1 MKDVQNWIKKKFI
14 LLLVLLSLCAII
26 YIQNSLAKNA
36 NLKINNAKI
45 ELVKYELKDG
55 TQVASMARAE
65 LKVKELNKLIDEKN
79 SSLKLLRN
87 KFEKVNTFSESIQE
101 TKYDSIVIKYKDTI
115 KIPFKVTGEVINKD
129 YSFSYKST
137 EKDFVLKDFKIVDT
151 VYRIEGM
158 KRKWFLGKKTYTLDE
173 VHSNKN
179 VTVVGGKYYERKE
192 DVKWYESKVAIF
204 FLGFLTA
211 STVNQIK

>member
-1 MKDVQNWIKKKFI
+1 MKDVQNWIKKNFI
-14 LLLVLLSLCAII
+14 LLTIISALVFVI
-26 YIQNSLAKNA
+26 YIQNNISKERKR
-36 NLKINNAKI
+36 KIDNSKI
-45 ELVKYELKDG
+45 ELVKYHLKDG
-55 TQVASMARAE
+55 TQVASVARAE
-65 LKVKELNKLIDEKN
+65 LKIKELNKLIDEKN
-79 SSLKLLRN
+79 SSLKLLRK
-87 KFEKVNTFSESIQE
+87 KFAKINTFSESVQE

-115 KIPFKVTGEVINKD
+115 KIPFKITGEIINKD

-137 EKDFVLKDFKIVDT
+137 EKDFVLKDFKIIDT

-179 VTVVGGKYYERKE
+179 VTVIGGKYYERKE

-211 STVNQIK
+211 STINQIK

>member
-1 MKDVQNWIKKKFI
+1 MKDVQNWIKQNFI
-14 LLLVLLSLCAII
+14 LLTVISALVFVI
-26 YIQNSLAKNA
+26 YIQNNISKERKR
-36 NLKINNAKI
+36 KIDNSKI

-55 TQVASMARAE
+55 TQVASVARAE
-65 LKVKELNKLIDEKN
+65 LKIKELNKLIDEKN
-79 SSLKLLRN
+79 SSLKLLRK
-87 KFEKVNTFSESIQE
+87 KFSKVNTFSESVQE

-115 KIPFKVTGEVINKD
+115 KIPFKITGEIINKD

-137 EKDFVLKDFKIVDT
+137 EKDFVLKDFKIIDT

-158 KRKWFLGKKTYTLDE
+158 KRKWFLGKKTYTIDE

-179 VTVVGGKYYERKE
+179 VTVIGGKYYERKE

-211 STVNQIK
+211 STINQIK